1 MSKHTPGPWIITHS
15 RSGYP
20 YQIDAPNGSRGP
32 GGITS
37 VTRWGAI
44 SCPSSEEGLANAR
57 LIAAAPELLQ
67 VVDLL
72 IQYDEHDETEQSGA
86 DLWDEVMRLAHAAK
100 AKAEG
105 RT

>member
-1 MSKHTPGPWIITHS
+1 MSKHTPGPWSINEYGTIKTPDGNTLLVEGVALPS
-15 RSGYP
+15 RSTAES
-20 YQIDAPNGSRGP
+20 I
-32 GGITS
+32 
-37 VTRWGAI
+37 
-44 SCPSSEEGLANAR
+44 ANTR

-86 DLWDEVMRLAHAAK
+86 ELWDEVMRLAHAAK

-105 RT
+105 RS